1 MTGRPRGRSR
11 LSAAVLGAA
20 VAAALVPAG
29 AAAAQ
34 AAPDP
39 RQGLGAGT
47 QAGNEGTGAAF
58 ADPKR
63 DAAEAAVGMALLA
76 ERSKPAYT
84 GVAGAFNQSNINSDL
99 AFQGKY
105 AYSGNYRGF
114 GVYDVSDPANPA
126 LKATVNC
133 VGGQGDV
140 SVQGN
145 LLFMSVESTSARVD
159 CLPGVTGQPASV
171 VFRGVRIF
179 DISDPLAPKQ
189 VGGVQTCR
197 GSHTHTI
204 VTQPGV
210 TDKLWI
216 YNSGTSSIRPAT
228 QLPGCVPNP
237 ANVPLDQSTS
247 AYSIDVIEVP
257 LAAPASARIVG
268 SPRVMAV
275 GSTVAG
281 LNPGGRQAT
290 LPADDPRA
298 SAPGNA
304 PGGQS
309 VSATAA
315 CHDITAYPAIGL
327 AAGACQGDGMLL
339 DIRDAANPKRIA
351 NVTDP
356 NFAYWHSATFN
367 DAGTK
372 VVFTDE
378 WGGGGAA
385 RCSATYTSG
394 GVTRPTPTNWG
405 ANAIFDIVTAADGTR
420 SLQWRSY
427 YKIPN
432 NQASNEIC
440 VAHNGNLVPVPGRD
454 VMVQAWYEGGT
465 SVFDFT
471 DSAAPKEIALFDR
484 GPYHPTFFHGGGYW
498 STYWYNGAVFGNE
511 IFLGFDSWKLT
522 GTGALSPNEIAAAG
536 DARVPVLNAQTQQPI
551 VHAPSFTLVRA
562 RFDQA
567 VRVNALSAE
576 QAADVVKFV
585 DRAEGFAARNK
596 NSAKATLNAKAGQL
610 AGPGQA
616 ALAEELRRLAGSL

>member
-1 MTGRPRGRSR
+1 VR
-11 LSAAVLGAA
+11 AALIATA
-20 VAAALVPAG
+20 VVAALVPAG
-29 AAAAQ
+29 AASAQ
-34 AAPDP
+34 ATSDP
-39 RQGLGAGT
+39 RQGLTPGT
-47 QAGNEGTGAAF
+47 ESLGGDAATSVT
-58 ADPKR
+58 PKR
-63 DAAEAAVGMALLA
+63 DAATASRGMSLLA
-76 ERSKPAYT
+76 SRDKPAYT
-84 GVAGAFNQSNINSDL
+84 GVAPAFNYSNINSDL
-99 AFQGKY
+99 AFQGRY

-114 GVYDVSDPANPA
+114 GVYDVSDPADPQ

-140 SVQGN
+140 SVQGD
-145 LLFMSVESTSARVD
+145 LLFMSVESGSARTD
-159 CLPGVTGQPASV
+159 CLPGWRAARLRRLPWRAHLRHQRPARPRAPRRRPDLPRLAHPHDRHAARCHRQAVDLQLRHLRDPCGHPAGGLRTGVDDA
-171 VFRGVRIF
+171 G
-179 DISDPLAPKQ
+179 DL
-189 VGGVQTCR
+189 GVQHRRDR
-197 GSHTHTI
+197 GPAGRAGHRPRRR
-204 VTQPGV
+204 QP
-210 TDKLWI
+210 
-216 YNSGTSSIRPAT
+216 SGDGHRHHH
-228 QLPGCVPNP
+228 
-237 ANVPLDQSTS
+237 
-247 AYSIDVIEVP
+247 
-257 LAAPASARIVG
+257 
-268 SPRVMAV
+268 RVAQ
-275 GSTVAG
+275 
-281 LNPGGRQAT
+281 PGGRQAT

-304 PGGQS
+304 PGGQT
-309 VSATAA
+309 VAATSA

-327 AAGACQGDGMLL
+327 AAGACQGDGLLL
-339 DIRDAANPKRIA
+339 DIRDAANPVRIA

-385 RCSATYTSG
+385 RCSATYTTGSG
-394 GVTRPTPTNWG
+394 ANAVTRPTPTNWG

-420 SLQWRSY
+420 SLEWRSY

-484 GPYHPTFFHGGGYW
+484 GPYAPAPVFHGGGYW

-511 IFLGFDSWKLT
+511 IFLGFDSWGLT
-522 GTGALSPNEIAAAG
+522 STGALSTNEIEAAG
-536 DARVPVLNAQTQQPI
+536 LARVGTLNAQAQEPI
-551 VHAPSFTLVRA
+551 RHTPSFTLVRA

-567 VRVNALSAE
+567 VRAGSLTAA
-576 QAADVVKFV
+576 QAAEVTKFV

-596 NSAKATLNAKAGQL
+596 QSARATLNAKAGEL
-610 AGPGQA
+610 TGPGQQ
-616 ALAEELRRLAGSL
+616 ALAAELRRLAGSL